1 MREVRVSKDCSPF
14 PISTMH
20 LDSSAL
26 RWWSLYDIAEHDDT
40 CIEIW
45 VPITE
50 WGASGSLARGNSSC

>member
-14 PISTMH
+14 PIGTMH

-26 RWWSLYDIAEHDDT
+26 RWWSLYDIAEHGDT

-45 VPITE
+45 VPIRE
-50 WGASGSLARGNSSC
+50 GGADASLRRV